1 MQLTPFDINYR
12 SAEKFFQDYLQL
24 KSGKLFVQADNPVP
38 KDSPLALNFCVPRI
52 DYTFQLNGIVLKT
65 RGLKTAEQVDKPP
78 GMLVGVEE
86 DLEKI
91 LQKLDEKLLT
101 DEKYQFLLALCD
113 TLTDSGSIIA
123 YDSIDD
129 EAGSDDENSS
139 DLSLEPI
146 QDLPP
151 TIRDDQNGRVQAA
164 MESSPEVQ
172 LQSTD
177 QGPEAENNPPRK
189 TAGAVIAASKQQ
201 SESGP
206 AQKHPA
212 PESAETS
219 AEEDSQLSFD
229 WLREAV
235 DQEEAVIEDVP
246 PPEIKAPPT
255 QDKKNL
261 SSEERDKVKP
271 VADFIMDLTKAMLRS
286 GYYSPEHP
294 GSQKAKK
301 GLYTQFI
308 KCLGSSQEIMI
319 TDLETPQKKDILIT
333 GILDEPVSV
342 RTLVGAGMAELFV
355 PKLTEFF
362 NRKGLISFAI
372 KKQIT
377 GAHFE
382 SYIDIMSDPRSDQGR
397 SKKMGELLSRAL
409 AKNGITEISTIFM
422 DDIIVLEK
430 NLPWR
435 VEMAIQRLT
444 KDLKILP
451 MFKEKSDEAILQLKV
466 KIIHDIIRPLKY
478 GEYLKELLVNCYI
491 IAQHV
496 DNIEPEE
503 IEGIIIKG
511 MPPDLLLPTSH
522 YVFEDLKEL
531 NELKTKE
538 SASAGLQRRHA
549 GVKRIIKALSRRLI
563 QLKIKGAQSFL
574 EDMHNSNV
582 LAFNELPPDVQYLV
596 NTMKIVRDV
605 KARLSVYINWV
616 FQRLTPVD
624 AIVMLKCFRRVIP
637 IVLEEQNWKLAFKL
651 TLAVN
656 MVKKETD
663 LYSPKNNLPP
673 NPFYFIFKD
682 VSDMLSNAYLTV
694 STTSRLEIDQIV
706 RRLGSKGLDILNLIL
721 IKSENSE
728 VRTDAMETV
737 VSMGEKARLWSLNIL
752 QKNKQD
758 AATLK
763 NALAILR
770 EVGKASADTEL
781 VKKYASHADSQV
793 QEECLHTLISFD
805 AKDLESVIIKGLTNP
820 DDKLRWRAVT
830 TLGKLRSLSQD
841 AVAQILQ
848 IITSDPPDDEQEA
861 AAHNRK
867 IAQLIQALGALNN
880 FPALDRLEE
889 AILKVVQKS
898 GDSGKGLI
906 TRLKLHN
913 PSTDQTPILVA
924 ACTTLGKVG
933 SAKSNDC
940 LAKFAKG
947 KSAIALEAQKALKLI
962 EARDMKPAVNQAAH

>member
-1 MQLTPFDINYR
+1 MQLTPFDLNYR

-24 KSGKLFVQADNPVP
+24 KEGKLFLQSENPMP
-38 KDSPLALNFCVPRI
+38 KDSPLALNVSVPRI

-65 RGLKTAEQVDKPP
+65 RGLKTAEKVDKPP
-78 GMLVGVEE
+78 GMLVSVEE
-86 DLEKI
+86 DLENI
-91 LQKLDEKLLT
+91 LQKLDEKLLA

-123 YDSIDD
+123 YDSIDE
-129 EAGSDDENSS
+129 EAAPEEQSQSTGPDSEAETTPLPETDAAAGDASKEPSESDS
-139 DLSLEPI
+139 SLEGT
-146 QDLPP
+146 DLK
-151 TIRDDQNGRVQAA
+151 AA
-164 MESSPEVQ
+164 ET
-172 LQSTD
+172 TD
-177 QGPEAENNPPRK
+177 Q
-189 TAGAVIAASKQQ
+189 I
-201 SESGP
+201 
-206 AQKHPA
+206 
-212 PESAETS
+212 
-219 AEEDSQLSFD
+219 DSNLSFE
-229 WLREAV
+229 WLREAIA
-235 DQEEAVIEDVP
+235 QEEAVIEEAP
-246 PPEIKAPPT
+246 PPEIEAPPT

-261 SSEERDKVKP
+261 TPEERDKVKP
-271 VADFIMDLTKAMLRS
+271 VAEFIMDLTKAMLRS
-286 GYYSPEHP
+286 GYYSTDHP
-294 GSQKAKK
+294 GSRKAKQ
-301 GLYTQFI
+301 GLHAKFI
-308 KCLGSSQEIMI
+308 KCLGESQEIMI

-377 GAHFE
+377 AAHFE
-382 SYIDIMSDPRSDQGR
+382 GYIDIMSDPRADQGR
-397 SKKMGELLSRAL
+397 NKKMGELLSRAM

-422 DDIIVLEK
+422 DDIILLEK

-435 VEMAIQRLT
+435 VEMAIHRLA

-451 MFKEKSDEAILQLKV
+451 MFKEKSDEAIRNLKV
-466 KIIHDIIRPLKY
+466 KIICDIIRPLKY

-496 DNIEPEE
+496 DNIKSEE
-503 IEGIIIKG
+503 IEEVIIAG
-511 MPPDLLLPTSH
+511 MPPGLLLPTSH
-522 YVFEDLKEL
+522 FVFQDLKQL
-531 NELKTKE
+531 NELKEKE
-538 SASAGLQRRHA
+538 PPNAGLERRRE
-549 GVKRIIKALSRRLI
+549 GVKRIIKTLSRRLI

-574 EDMHNSNV
+574 EELHNSGV

-605 KARLSVYINWV
+605 KARLNVYINWV
-616 FQRLTPVD
+616 FERLTPLD

-637 IVLEEQNWKLAFKL
+637 IVLEEHNWKVAFKL

-656 MVKKETD
+656 KVKSETD
-663 LYSPKNNLPP
+663 LYSLKNKLPS

-721 IKSENSE
+721 IKSENSD

-752 QKNKQD
+752 QKNGQD

-770 EVGKASADTEL
+770 EVGKANADTEL
-781 VKKYASHADSQV
+781 VKKYASHADAQV
-793 QEECLHTLISFD
+793 QDECLHTLISFD
-805 AKDLESVIIKGLTNP
+805 AKDLESIIISGLNNP

-830 TLGKLRSLSQD
+830 TLGKLRSLSRD

-848 IITSDPPDDEQEA
+848 IITSDPPDDDDQEA
-861 AAHNRK
+861 AAHSRK
-867 IAQLIQALGALNN
+867 IAQLIQAVGALNN
-880 FPALDRLEE
+880 FPAPDRLEE

-898 GDSGKGLI
+898 VNSGKGLI
-906 TRLKLHN
+906 TRLKLQN
-913 PSTDQTPILVA
+913 PKNDQTPMLVA
-924 ACTTLGKVG
+924 AFATLGKVG
-933 SAKSNDC
+933 SAKSNAY
-940 LAKFAKG
+940 LAKFVKG
-947 KSAIALEAQKALKLI
+947 KSVIAVEAQKALKLI
-962 EARDMKPAVNQAAH
+962 EARHVKPAATQAAH

>member
-1 MQLTPFDINYR
+1 MQVIPFDINYR

-24 KSGKLFVQADNPVP
+24 KAGKLFVQAENPVP
-38 KDSPLALNFCVPRI
+38 KDSPLALNFSVPRI
-52 DYTFQLNGIVLKT
+52 DYTFQINGIVLKT
-65 RGLKTAEQVDKPP
+65 RGRKIAEQVDKPP
-78 GMLVGVEE
+78 GMLVGVKD

-91 LQKLDEKLLT
+91 FDKLDLKLLA

-113 TLTDSGSIIA
+113 TLQDSGSIIA
-123 YDSIDD
+123 YDSIDE
-129 EAGSDDENSS
+129 EAATTCENPSVSS
-139 DLSLEPI
+139 STPNQES
-146 QDLPP
+146 PP
-151 TIRDDQNGRVQAA
+151 TVGDG
-164 MESSPEVQ
+164 
-172 LQSTD
+172 
-177 QGPEAENNPPRK
+177 
-189 TAGAVIAASKQQ
+189 QQ
-201 SESGP
+201 SSTADAATDP
-206 AQKHPA
+206 AQKCTA
-212 PESAETS
+212 AQSAEMS
-219 AEEDSQLSFD
+219 GEEESQLNFE
-229 WLREAV
+229 WLREAIA
-235 DQEEAVIEDVP
+235 QEEAVIEEAP

-261 SSEERDKVKP
+261 TSEERDKVKP

-286 GYYSPEHP
+286 GYYSPKHP
-294 GSQKAKK
+294 GAQKAKK
-301 GLYTQFI
+301 GLHAQFL
-308 KCLGSSQEIMI
+308 KCLGESQEIMI

-377 GAHFE
+377 AAHFE
-382 SYIDIMSDPRSDQGR
+382 SYIDIMSDPRADQGR
-397 SKKMGELLSRAL
+397 NKKMGELLSRAL
-409 AKNGITEISTIFM
+409 AKNGISEISTIFM

-451 MFKEKSDEAILQLKV
+451 MFKGKSDEAILHLKV

-496 DNIEPEE
+496 ENIESEE
-503 IEGIIIKG
+503 IEGVVIEG

-538 SASAGLQRRHA
+538 APTAAFQRRHQ
-549 GVKRIIKALSRRLI
+549 GVKRIIKNLSRRLI
-563 QLKIKGAQSFL
+563 QQKAKGAQKFL
-574 EDMHNSNV
+574 EEMHNSNV
-582 LAFNELPPDVQYLV
+582 LAFKELPPDVQYLV

-616 FQRLTPVD
+616 FERMTPED
-624 AIVMLKCFRRVIP
+624 ATVMLKCFRRVIP
-637 IVLEEQNWKLAFKL
+637 IVLEEQNWKVAFKI

-656 MVKKETD
+656 KVKNETD

-758 AATLK
+758 AGTLR

-770 EVGKASADTEL
+770 EVGKANADTEL
-781 VKKYASHADSQV
+781 VKKYAGHSDPQV
-793 QEECLHTLISFD
+793 QEESLHTLISFN
-805 AKDLESVIIKGLTNP
+805 AEDLESIILKGLTNP

-830 TLGKLRSLSQD
+830 ALGKLKSLSQN
-841 AVAQILQ
+841 AIAQILQ
-848 IITSDPPDDEQEA
+848 IITSDSPDDEQEA
-861 AAHNRK
+861 TVHFRK

-880 FPALDRLEE
+880 FPAVDRLEE

-906 TRLKLHN
+906 NRLKLQQ
-913 PSTDQTPILVA
+913 PKTDQTPILLA
-924 ACTTLGKVG
+924 AFTTLAKIG
-933 SAKSNDC
+933 SEKSNAC
-940 LAKFAKG
+940 LTKFAKG
-947 KSAIALEAQKALKLI
+947 KSAVALEAQKALKQI
-962 EARDMKPAVNQAAH
+962 EARHMKTAAAQAAR

>member
-1 MQLTPFDINYR
+1 MQLTPFDISYR

-24 KSGKLFVQADNPVP
+24 KGGKLFVQADNPVA
-38 KDSPLALNFCVPRI
+38 KDSLLALNFSVPRI
-52 DYTFQLNGIVLKT
+52 DYTFQMRGIVLKT
-65 RGLKTAEQVDKPP
+65 RGLKTAEKVDKPP

-86 DLEKI
+86 DLEKT
-91 LQKLDEKLLT
+91 LTQLDQKLLA

-113 TLTDSGSIIA
+113 TLADPGSIIA
-123 YDSIDD
+123 YDSIDED
-129 EAGSDDENSS
+129 A
-139 DLSLEPI
+139 
-146 QDLPP
+146 
-151 TIRDDQNGRVQAA
+151 V
-164 MESSPEVQ
+164 PEEQ
-172 LQSTD
+172 LQSA
-177 QGPEAENNPPRK
+177 GGGSEAEN
-189 TAGAVIAASKQQ
+189 TTLQTESAAGDASKPS
-201 SESGP
+201 SEGTGP
-206 AQKHPA
+206 Q
-212 PESAETS
+212 SAEATDPVD
-219 AEEDSQLSFD
+219 ANLSFE
-229 WLREAV
+229 WLREAIA
-235 DQEEAVIEDVP
+235 QEEAVIEEEP
-246 PPEIKAPPT
+246 PPEIQAPPT

-261 SSEERDKVKP
+261 TPEERGKVKP

-294 GSQKAKK
+294 GAQKAKK
-301 GLYTQFI
+301 GLHAQFI
-308 KCLGSSQEIMI
+308 NCLGSSQEIMI
-319 TDLETPQKKDILIT
+319 SDLETAQKKDILIT

-377 GAHFE
+377 AAHFE
-382 SYIDIMSDPRSDQGR
+382 SYIDIMSDPRADQGR
-397 SKKMGELLSRAL
+397 NKKMGELLSRAL

-451 MFKEKSDEAILQLKV
+451 MFKEKSDEAILNLKV

-478 GEYLKELLVNCYI
+478 GQYLKELLVNCYI
-491 IAQHV
+491 IAKHV
-496 DNIEPEE
+496 DNIESVE
-503 IEGIIIKG
+503 IEEVIIWG
-511 MPPDLLLPTSH
+511 MPQELLLPTSH
-522 YVFEDLKEL
+522 FVFEDLKEL
-531 NELKTKE
+531 NELKAKE
-538 SASAGLQRRHA
+538 PPSAGLERRRE
-549 GVKRIIKALSRRLI
+549 GVKRIIKTLSRRLI
-563 QLKIKGAQSFL
+563 QLKIKGSQSFL
-574 EDMHNSNV
+574 EKLHNSGV

-605 KARLSVYINWV
+605 KTRLSVYISWV
-616 FQRLTPVD
+616 FERLTPMD

-656 MVKKETD
+656 KVKNETN
-663 LYSPKNNLPP
+663 LYSPKNNLPS

-682 VSDMLSNAYLTV
+682 VSDMLSNAYLSV

-721 IKSENSE
+721 IKSENSD

-737 VSMGEKARLWSLNIL
+737 VSMGEEARLWSLNIL
-752 QKNKQD
+752 KKNGQD

-770 EVGKASADTEL
+770 EVGRANDDTEL

-793 QEECLHTLISFD
+793 QDECLHTLISFD
-805 AKDLESVIIKGLTNP
+805 ARDLESVIISGLNNP

-830 TLGKLRSLSQD
+830 SLGKLRTLSRD
-841 AVAQILQ
+841 AVVQILQ

-861 AAHNRK
+861 AAHSRK
-867 IAQLIQALGALNN
+867 IAQLIQAVGALNN
-880 FPALDRLEE
+880 FPAPDRLED

-898 GDSGKGLI
+898 VDSGKGLI
-906 TRLKLHN
+906 TRLKLQN
-913 PSTDQTPILVA
+913 PKTDQTPMLVA
-924 ACTTLGKVG
+924 AFVALGKVG

-940 LAKFAKG
+940 LAKFVKG

-962 EARDMKPAVNQAAH
+962 EARNVKTAVTQAAS

>member
-24 KSGKLFVQADNPVP
+24 KEGKLFVQAENPEP
-38 KDSPLALNFCVPRI
+38 KDSLLALNFCVPRI
-52 DYTFQLNGIVLKT
+52 DYNFQLNGIVLKT
-65 RGLKTAEQVDKPP
+65 RGLKTAQQVDKPP

-91 LQKLDEKLLT
+91 LQRLELKLLT

-113 TLTDSGSIIA
+113 TLKDSGSIIA
-123 YDSIDD
+123 YDSIDE
-129 EAGSDDENSS
+129 EAATDDENVSVSS
-139 DLSLEPI
+139 SEP
-146 QDLPP
+146 DRESSP
-151 TIRDDQNGRVQAA
+151 TIRDEQNSSMDTAIA
-164 MESSPEVQ
+164 SSPKVQ
-172 LQSTD
+172 SQ
-177 QGPEAENNPPRK
+177 PEDHGRK
-189 TAGAVIAASKQQ
+189 TEYKPARETTGAAGDAPKQQ
-201 SESGP
+201 SESDP
-206 AQKHPA
+206 AHEHPA
-212 PESAETS
+212 IESAETS
-219 AEEDSQLSFD
+219 VEENSQLSFD
-229 WLREAV
+229 WLRGAIA
-235 DQEEAVIEDVP
+235 QEEAVIEDAP

-261 SSEERDKVKP
+261 SPEEHHKVKP

-286 GYYSPEHP
+286 GYYSSEHP
-294 GSQKAKK
+294 GARKAKK
-301 GLYTQFI
+301 GLYAQFI
-308 KCLGSSQEIMI
+308 KCLGGSQEIMI

-362 NRKGLISFAI
+362 NRKGLLSFAI

-377 GAHFE
+377 AAHFE

-397 SKKMGELLSRAL
+397 NKKMGELLTRAL

-451 MFKEKSDEAILQLKV
+451 MFKEKSDEAILNLKV

-496 DNIEPEE
+496 DNIESEE
-503 IEGIIIKG
+503 IEEVIIEG
-511 MPPDLLLPTSH
+511 MPPDLLLPTAH
-522 YVFEDLKEL
+522 HVFEDLKEL
-531 NELKTKE
+531 NELKKKE
-538 SASAGLQRRHA
+538 TPSAGLNRRHA
-549 GVKRIIKALSRRLI
+549 EVKRIIKALSRRLI

-574 EDMHNSNV
+574 EELHNSNV
-582 LAFNELPPDVQYLV
+582 LAFKELPPDVQYLV

-605 KARLSVYINWV
+605 KARLGVYISWV
-616 FQRLTPVD
+616 FQRLTPMD

-637 IVLEEQNWKLAFKL
+637 IILEEQNWKVAFKL

-656 MVKKETD
+656 KVKNETD

-721 IKSENSE
+721 TKSDNSE

-737 VSMGEKARLWSLNIL
+737 VSNGEKARLWSLKIL
-752 QKNKQD
+752 RKNKQD

-770 EVGKASADTEL
+770 EVGKANTDADL
-781 VKKYASHADSQV
+781 VKKYAVYPDPQV
-793 QEECLHTLISFD
+793 QEESLHTLISFD
-805 AKDLESVIIKGLTNP
+805 AKDLEPIIITALTNP

-830 TLGKLRSLSQD
+830 ALGKLRTLSQD
-841 AVAQILQ
+841 AIIQIMQ
-848 IITSDPPDDEQEA
+848 IITSDPPDDEQQA
-861 AAHNRK
+861 SAHCRK
-867 IAQLIQALGALNN
+867 IAQLIQALGALDK
-880 FPALDRLEE
+880 FPAVDRLEE

-898 GDSGKGLI
+898 VDSGKGLI

-947 KSAIALEAQKALKLI
+947 KSAIALEARKALKLI
-962 EARDMKPAVNQAAH
+962 EARDMRPAVNQAAH

>member
-1 MQLTPFDINYR
+1 MQLTPFDISYR

-24 KSGKLFVQADNPVP
+24 KGGKLFVQADNPVP
-38 KDSPLALNFCVPRI
+38 KDSLLALNFSVPRI

-65 RGLKTAEQVDKPP
+65 RGPKTAEKVDKPP
-78 GMLVGVEE
+78 GMLVGLEE

-91 LQKLDEKLLT
+91 LPKLDQKLLA

-113 TLTDSGSIIA
+113 TLADPGSIIT
-123 YDSIDD
+123 YDSIDE
-129 EAGSDDENSS
+129 EA
-139 DLSLEPI
+139 EPE
-146 QDLPP
+146 
-151 TIRDDQNGRVQAA
+151 G
-164 MESSPEVQ
+164 Q
-172 LQSTD
+172 LQSTGG
-177 QGPEAENNPPRK
+177 GPEAENITLSK
-189 TAGAVIAASKQQ
+189 TDGSAGDASKHS
-201 SESGP
+201 SEGT
-206 AQKHPA
+206 A
-212 PESAETS
+212 PQSAES
-219 AEEDSQLSFD
+219 SSQEDSNLSFE
-229 WLREAV
+229 WLREAIA
-235 DQEEAVIEDVP
+235 QEVAVIEEAP
-246 PPEIKAPPT
+246 PPEIQAPPT

-261 SSEERDKVKP
+261 TPEERGKVKP

-294 GSQKAKK
+294 GAQKAKK
-301 GLYTQFI
+301 GLHAQFI
-308 KCLGSSQEIMI
+308 KCLGNSQEIMI
-319 TDLETPQKKDILIT
+319 SDVETPQKKDILIT

-377 GAHFE
+377 AAHFE
-382 SYIDIMSDPRSDQGR
+382 SYIDIMSDPRADQGR
-397 SKKMGELLSRAL
+397 NKKMGELLSKAL

-451 MFKEKSDEAILQLKV
+451 MFKEKSDEAILNLKV

-478 GEYLKELLVNCYI
+478 GQYLKELLVNCYI
-491 IAQHV
+491 IAQHL
-496 DNIEPEE
+496 DNIESVE
-503 IEGIIIKG
+503 IEEVIIWG
-511 MPPDLLLPTSH
+511 MPQELLLPTSH
-522 YVFEDLKEL
+522 FVFEDLKEL
-531 NELKTKE
+531 NELKAKE
-538 SASAGLQRRHA
+538 TPNAALERRRE
-549 GVKRIIKALSRRLI
+549 GVKRIIKTLSRRLI
-563 QLKIKGAQSFL
+563 QQKIKGSQSFL
-574 EDMHNSNV
+574 EELHNSGV

-616 FQRLTPVD
+616 FERLTPMD

-637 IVLEEQNWKLAFKL
+637 IILEEQNWKVAFKL
-651 TLAVN
+651 TLSVN
-656 MVKKETD
+656 KVKNETD
-663 LYSPKNNLPP
+663 LYSPNNNLPS

-682 VSDMLSNAYLTV
+682 VSDMLSSAYLTV

-737 VSMGEKARLWSLNIL
+737 VSMGEEARLWSLNIL
-752 QKNKQD
+752 QTNGQD
-758 AATLK
+758 NPTLK

-770 EVGKASADTEL
+770 EVGRANADSEL
-781 VKKYASHADSQV
+781 VKKYARHPDPQV

-805 AKDLESVIIKGLTNP
+805 AKDLESIIIKGLNNP

-830 TLGKLRSLSQD
+830 TLGKLRSLSRD
-841 AVAQILQ
+841 AAAQILQ

-861 AAHNRK
+861 ATHSRK
-867 IAQLIQALGALNN
+867 IAQLIQAVAALNN
-880 FPALDRLEE
+880 FPAPDRLEE
-889 AILKVVQKS
+889 AILKVLQKS
-898 GDSGKGLI
+898 VHSGKGLI
-906 TRLKLHN
+906 TRLKLQN
-913 PSTDQTPILVA
+913 PKTDQTPMLLA
-924 ACTTLGKVG
+924 AFAALGKVG

-940 LAKFAKG
+940 LTKFIKG

-962 EARDMKPAVNQAAH
+962 EARQLKSAATQAAS